1 MSNANITLVQGLY
14 AAFGRGDVA
23 GILVGLT
30 PDIDWQTLGP
40 PKDYPTFGQR
50 KGKAAVQ
57 EFFAQVATTE
67 EFSEFSPREFYAADD
82 KVFALG
88 SYAGKITKTGKTFA
102 CEWTHVFTIAGGK
115 VDKFREYTDT
125 AQFVIGYRD

>member
-1 MSNANITLVQGLY
+1 MSNANITVVQGLY

-23 GILVGLT
+23 GLVAGLT

-40 PKDYPTFGQR
+40 AKDYPTFGQR

-67 EFSEFSPREFYAADD
+67 EFSDFSPREFYATDD
-82 KVFALG
+82 KVFVLG
-88 SYAGKITKTGKTFA
+88 SYAGKVKKTAKPFA
-102 CEWTHVFTIAGGK
+102 CEWAHVFTVVGGK
-115 VDKFREYTDT
+115 ISRFREFTDT
-125 AQFVIGYRD
+125 AQFVAGYRG